1 MEIGDLKAKIFALL
15 KEDEEFRYAVAGM
28 LGLDEIL
35 RRLEKHDERFNEIL
49 SRLDSHDEK
58 FNEILRR
65 LDMHEAE
72 LVKLREDFNKLR
84 LEQIKISEEQVRL
97 REEQAKL
104 REEQIKISEEQVRLR
119 EDFNK
124 LRLEQIKISEEQVR
138 LREDFNKLRLEQIKI
153 SEEQVR
159 LREDFNK
166 LRLEQIKISEEQ
178 VRLREDFNRM
188 LAVIERMDLRLSRVE
203 RTLEKLTIDIEDE
216 AKSIVRHKLAEVG
229 INVDL
234 TSLTLPDL
242 ELNIYGASNN
252 ICVVGEAAVRAN
264 VKLLNE
270 LLEKIEKLR
279 RNYPWMVRDRLI
291 PVLYVALPM
300 ADLISE
306 AKSRGIW
313 LLKAT
318 EEFYRPSNL
327 TREN

>member
-72 LVKLREDFNKLR
+72 LVK
-84 LEQIKISEEQVRL
+84 
-97 REEQAKL
+97 
-104 REEQIKISEEQVRLR
+104 
-119 EDFNK
+119 
-124 LRLEQIKISEEQVR
+124 

-291 PVLYVALPM
+291 PILYVALPT
-300 ADLISE
+300 AELISE
-306 AKSRGIW
+306 AKNKGIW

-318 EEFYRPSNL
+318 EEFHRPNI
-327 TREN
+327 

>member
-72 LVKLREDFNKLR
+72 LVK
-84 LEQIKISEEQVRL
+84 
-97 REEQAKL
+97 
-104 REEQIKISEEQVRLR
+104 
-119 EDFNK
+119 
-124 LRLEQIKISEEQVR
+124 
-138 LREDFNKLRLEQIKI
+138 
-153 SEEQVR
+153 

>member
-1 MEIGDLKAKIFALL
+1 MDIGDLKAKILALL
-15 KEDEEFRYAVAGM
+15 KEDEEFRYAVAGL

-35 RRLEKHDERFNEIL
+35 RRLEKHDEKFNEVL
-49 SRLDSHDEK
+49 RRLDAHDEK
-58 FNEILRR
+58 FNEILHRLDVHEERFNEFLRRLDVYEGRFNEVLRR

-72 LVKLREDFNKLR
+72 FVK
-84 LEQIKISEEQVRL
+84 
-97 REEQAKL
+97 
-104 REEQIKISEEQVRLR
+104 
-119 EDFNK
+119 
-124 LRLEQIKISEEQVR
+124 
-138 LREDFNKLRLEQIKI
+138 
-153 SEEQVR
+153 
-159 LREDFNK
+159 
-166 LRLEQIKISEEQ
+166 
-178 VRLREDFNRM
+178 LREDFNRM

-216 AKSIVRHKLAEVG
+216 ARSIVRHKLAEVG

-234 TSLTLPDL
+234 TSLALPDL

-270 LLEKIEKLR
+270 LLNKIEKLR
-279 RNYPWMVRDRLI
+279 KNYPWMVRDRLI

>member
-1 MEIGDLKAKIFALL
+1 MEIGDLKAKILALL
-15 KEDEEFRYAVAGM
+15 KEDEEFRYAVAGL

-35 RRLEKHDERFNEIL
+35 RRLSI
-49 SRLDSHDEK
+49 HDEK
-58 FNEILRR
+58 FNEVLRRLDVHEERFNEVLRR

-72 LVKLREDFNKLR
+72 LVK
-84 LEQIKISEEQVRL
+84 
-97 REEQAKL
+97 
-104 REEQIKISEEQVRLR
+104 
-119 EDFNK
+119 
-124 LRLEQIKISEEQVR
+124 
-138 LREDFNKLRLEQIKI
+138 
-153 SEEQVR
+153 
-159 LREDFNK
+159 
-166 LRLEQIKISEEQ
+166 
-178 VRLREDFNRM
+178 LREDFNRM

-216 AKSIVRHKLAEVG
+216 ARSIVRHRLAEVG

-291 PVLYVALPM
+291 PILYVALPT
-300 ADLISE
+300 AELISE
-306 AKSRGIW
+306 AKNKGIW

-318 EEFYRPSNL
+318 EEFHRPNI
-327 TREN
+327 

>member
-1 MEIGDLKAKIFALL
+1 MEIGDLKAKILALL
-15 KEDEEFRYAVAGM
+15 KEDEEFRYAVAGL

-35 RRLEKHDERFNEIL
+35 RRLSIHDEKFNEVLRRLDVHEERFNEIL
-49 SRLDSHDEK
+49 HRLDVHDEK
-58 FNEILRR
+58 FNEVLRRLDVHEERFNEVLRR

-72 LVKLREDFNKLR
+72 LVK
-84 LEQIKISEEQVRL
+84 
-97 REEQAKL
+97 
-104 REEQIKISEEQVRLR
+104 
-119 EDFNK
+119 
-124 LRLEQIKISEEQVR
+124 
-138 LREDFNKLRLEQIKI
+138 
-153 SEEQVR
+153 
-159 LREDFNK
+159 
-166 LRLEQIKISEEQ
+166 
-178 VRLREDFNRM
+178 LREDFNRM

-216 AKSIVRHKLAEVG
+216 ARSIVRHRLAEVG

-252 ICVVGEAAVRAN
+252 ICVVGEVAVRAN
-264 VKLLNE
+264 VRLINE
-270 LLEKIEKLR
+270 LLNKVEKLKR
-279 RNYPWMVRDRLI
+279 DYPWMIRDRLI

-300 ADLISE
+300 ADLVSE
-306 AKSRGIW
+306 AKNKGIW